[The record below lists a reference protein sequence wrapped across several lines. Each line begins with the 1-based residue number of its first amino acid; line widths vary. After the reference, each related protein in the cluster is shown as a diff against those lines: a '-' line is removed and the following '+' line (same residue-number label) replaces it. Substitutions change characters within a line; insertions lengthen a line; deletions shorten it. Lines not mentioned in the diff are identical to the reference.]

1 MEIIVVFWNFLLFY
15 WNIFV
20 ILRKKYRIMEYIFS
34 KKKLVVLKH
43 LADREQHEE
52 APAGLTE
59 AQFSV
64 ALSELKACDMVK
76 VNVDEVG
83 EVVSSQI
90 KSKGLAALDDW
101 KSLEKAMLNHILEE
115 KELTKYSY
123 KILVYYKKNK
133 GKIKNIFEGEKTN
146 REFVAIVNS
155 LIKTHLLKIDRRDNN
170 KYYVTDEGLQLLDD
184 IEYLLDKE
192 RATWYE
198 SKSMENTHDC
208 VTNNI
213 IHLDPKSRKNM
224 MKFIITTC
232 NNGYYKDENG
242 KPYNLEDVMN
252 AYALFFRD
260 DKFKDYS
267 SMVKESGELEDK
279 ELIDE
284 LLPIFYNI
292 VPDVIS
298 FLEEIDGISN
308 NPEIVKVAADYVS
321 KGKISKLSCRSN
333 LWNVLHK
340 YDLYKPSLANWCTY
354 IKIYL

>member
-1 MEIIVVFWNFLLFY
+1 MRFLFII
-15 WNIFV
+15 
-20 ILRKKYRIMEYIFS
+20 
-34 KKKLVVLKH
+34 
-43 LADREQHEE
+43 
-52 APAGLTE
+52 
-59 AQFSV
+59 
-64 ALSELKACDMVK
+64 
-76 VNVDEVG
+76 
-83 EVVSSQI
+83 
-90 KSKGLAALDDW
+90 
-101 KSLEKAMLNHILEE
+101 
-115 KELTKYSY
+115 
-123 KILVYYKKNK
+123 KKNTE
-133 GKIKNIFEGEKTN
+133 KIKNIFEGEKTD
-146 REFVAIVNS
+146 REFVAIVKS
-155 LIKTHLLKIDRRDNN
+155 LFKTKLLAYERDSPDL
-170 KYYVTDEGLQLLDD
+170 YTTDEGLQLLDD

-252 AYALFFRD
+252 AYALFLGD

-321 KGKISKLSCRSN
+321 KGKISELSCRSV
-333 LWNVLHK
+333 LWKVLNEHG
-340 YDLYKPSLANWCTY
+340 LYKPSLANWCTY
-354 IKIYL
+354 IKIYLKNCFINLS